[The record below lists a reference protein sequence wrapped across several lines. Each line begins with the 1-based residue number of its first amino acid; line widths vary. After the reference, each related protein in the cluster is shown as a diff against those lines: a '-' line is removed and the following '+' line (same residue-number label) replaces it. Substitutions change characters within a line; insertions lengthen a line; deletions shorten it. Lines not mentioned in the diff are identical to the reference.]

1 MKLGLHIADTAWDCG
16 PAQLRSRL
24 AEVVEAAEAAG
35 FDSID
40 VADRVWQSPYLG
52 GPVAGHVEAY
62 STLGFIAAHTSKVRL
77 LTLATAV
84 PYRQAGLL
92 AKIVTTL
99 DVLSGGRMMLGIG
112 AGDYPEEAAGLG
124 LPFPTLA
131 QRFELL
137 DETVRACLRMWEGEH
152 GDDQRFTGKHVR
164 MERALNLPQS
174 LTRPHPPIMIA
185 GSGGKRTLPLVARY
199 GDACNLKPTPEIP
212 RQLELLRSLCEA
224 EGRDYA
230 AIEKSAPFGFDVG
243 ENGSGVND
251 LLGQLRWLAS
261 MGIEWV
267 LGWVVNV
274 DRIEPIEI
282 MGREVI
288 PAAREMGPRY

>member
-24 AEVVEAAEAAG
+24 REVVESAEAAG

-40 VADRVWQSPYLG
+40 VADHVWQSPYLG
-52 GPVAGHVEAY
+52 GPEAGHVEAY
-62 STLGFIAAHTSKVRL
+62 TTLGFIAAHTSKVRL

-84 PYRQAGLL
+84 PYRNAGLL
-92 AKIVTTL
+92 AKMVTTL

-112 AGDYPEEAAGLG
+112 VGDYAEEAVGLG

-131 QRFELL
+131 DRFDLL
-137 DETVRACLRMWEGEH
+137 DETVQACLRMWEGDH
-152 GDDQRFTGKHVR
+152 GDDQPFAGKHVR
-164 MERALNLPQS
+164 IERALNLPQS
-174 LTRPHPPIMIA
+174 LSRPHPPIMIA
-185 GSGGKRTLPLVARY
+185 GSGEKRTLPLVARY
-199 GDACNLKPTPEIP
+199 GDACNLKPTPDIP
-212 RQLELLRSLCEA
+212 RQLELLRRLCEK
-224 EGRDYA
+224 EGRAYD

-251 LLGQLRWLAS
+251 LLGRLRWLAS

-274 DRIEPIEI
+274 DRIAPIEI

-288 PAAREMGPRY
+288 PAAKEM